1 MMSGKKKD
9 WQYVYEETI
18 EILANED
25 HDISLKFQ
33 NLCDIIKQYQ
43 SGVVAFSAGVDSS
56 LLAYLCHN
64 ILQRQLSVT
73 ADSPT
78 LPRRELEEAIEFA
91 QLNNLNHRIIS
102 YNELEDERFA
112 KNDAR
117 RCFYCK
123 DGLFS
128 QLEDIRKKEGYNYV
142 IDGSNSDDLDDYRP
156 GREAAEKNHVKSPLL
171 EARLSK
177 LEIRVISMALGLP
190 TADKPQMACL
200 SSRFPTDTLITD
212 ENLKKVEKAEELV
225 KGLGYH
231 DVRVRFYGNLA
242 KIEIG
247 SGEEI
252 DLLKLR
258 SLVPKFKD
266 LGFTHVTLDLEGFR
280 SGSMNE

>member
-9 WQYVYEETI
+9 WQYVYEETMKI
-18 EILANED
+18 LGKEEGEI
-25 HDISLKFQ
+25 SRKFQ
-33 NLCDIIKQYQ
+33 KLCDIIKGYQ

-56 LLAYLCHN
+56 LLAFLCHHL
-64 ILQRQLSVT
+64 LQRNLSVT

-78 LPRRELEEAIEFA
+78 LPRRELEGAIVFA
-91 QLNNLNHRIIS
+91 QNNQLNHRIIS
-102 YNELEDERFA
+102 YNELDDERFA
-112 KNDAR
+112 KNDSR

-128 QLEDIRKKEGYNYV
+128 QLEDIRKKEGYNFV
-142 IDGSNSDDLDDYRP
+142 IDGSNHDDLDDYRP
-156 GREAAEKNHVKSPLL
+156 GREAAERNHVRSPLL
-171 EARLSK
+171 EAHLGKS
-177 LEIRVISMALGLP
+177 EIRSISKALGLP

-200 SSRFPTDTLITD
+200 SSRFPKDTPITD
-212 ENLKKVEKAEELV
+212 EDLKKVEEAEELV

-247 SGEEI
+247 SGEDI
-252 DLLKLR
+252 DLSKLR
-258 SLVPKFKD
+258 SLVPKFKE